1 LLDGWNKGSC
11 TEFAAPSA
19 EFTQD
24 QCFSISFFE
33 GNGHEH
39 GADAKRKELLAGH
52 EIKKLVSLKQRRR
65 V

>member
-1 LLDGWNKGSC
+1 MLGGDVKIKARNRS
-11 TEFAAPSA
+11 ESFATFS
-19 EFTQD
+19 QD

-52 EIKKLVSLKQRRR
+52 EIKKLVSFKQRRR